1 MLTTTYRNAIAG
13 LLLLIGGGGSAL
25 GQQAD
30 TTGASRV
37 FSLGEVTVLGRRGLD
52 STNTALSRRIEAFNR
67 LDVGRAL
74 NLLPGVTVS
83 SVGARNETM
92 VYVRGFDL
100 RQVPVFIDGIP
111 VYVPYDGYVDLGR
124 FTTFDLAEVNV
135 AKGFSSVTYGPNTL
149 GGAINLVSRRPQQK
163 LEFDGRAGLLSGQG
177 HRLNLN
183 IGSNLGKFY
192 VQGSASQLKQ
202 DTYPLSAQFTPQ
214 PQEDGG
220 NRENAYRND
229 RKYSLKLGFTPN
241 ATDEYTISY
250 VNQHGS
256 KGTPPY
262 VGGDSR
268 QVARFWQW
276 PYWDKESWYFISRT
290 ALSANSYV
298 KVRLFYDQFKNLL
311 SAFDNNTYTTQ
322 LRGSSFNSYY
332 NDDTKGGSLE
342 YGSRMAA
349 HHNLKAS
356 FHYKQDRH
364 RENNAGEPVRTFID
378 QTLSVGVEDVYALGS
393 RWSFVPG
400 VSYNSRQSLRAENYE
415 STTRTIS
422 PFAGNNSQ
430 ALNAQVGLFYNPAAQ
445 RQISLTVARKTRFAT
460 IKDRYSYRM
469 GAAIPNPDL
478 KAESALHLEGAYT
491 DQIALGRPGR
501 SASIQASAFY
511 SRLTDAI
518 QQVNNVQPNVYQFQ
532 NTGQAEFYG
541 GDASLNVPVSAAF
554 QAGVQYSYIHRQNL
568 SNPDLKFIDVPDH
581 KVLLYA
587 QARVLRK
594 VGLIGSAEY
603 DSDRYS
609 TSYGTQA
616 GGFLVV
622 NAKGSV
628 RLQRYVSL
636 EGGVNNLFDRN
647 YALAEGFPEPGRNF
661 FVNLVLTNL

>member
-1 MLTTTYRNAIAG
+1 MNDKLYKALLVSIILGTGLTQ
-13 LLLLIGGGGSAL
+13 SAFAQL
-25 GQQAD
+25 TPSGD
-30 TTGASRV
+30 STRT
-37 FSLGEVTVLGRRGLD
+37 FKLGEVTVLGRRGID
-52 STNTALSRRIEAFNR
+52 STNTALSDRMEAFNR

-74 NLLPGVTVS
+74 NLLPGVNVS

-124 FTTFDLAEVNV
+124 FTTFDLAEVSV

-149 GGAINLVSRRPQQK
+149 GGAINLVSRRPQKK
-163 LEFDGRAGLLSGQG
+163 LEFDGRAGLLSGKG

-183 IGSNLGKFY
+183 IGSNLGMFY
-192 VQGSASQLKQ
+192 IQGSASQLKQ
-202 DTYPLSAQFTPQ
+202 ETFPLSADFVPQ
-214 PQEDGG
+214 VQEDGG

-229 RKYSLKLGFTPN
+229 RKYSLKVGFTPN
-241 ATDEYTISY
+241 ATDEYTVSY
-250 VNQHGS
+250 INQHGT

-262 VGGDSR
+262 VGSDSR
-268 QVARFWQW
+268 QTARFWQW

-290 ALSANSYV
+290 ALSPSSYL

-322 LRGSSFNSYY
+322 TRGSSFNSYY

-342 YGSRMAA
+342 YGSRLTKS
-349 HHNLKAS
+349 HNLKAS

-378 QTLSVGVEDVYALGS
+378 QTLSLGVEDVIALGDRVS
-393 RWSFVPG
+393 VVPG
-400 VSYNSRQSLRAENYE
+400 ISYNSRQSLQAENYN
-415 STTRTIS
+415 STTKTIS
-422 PFAGNNSQ
+422 PFPGNNSG
-430 ALNAQVGLFYNPAAQ
+430 ALNAQAGLFYSPSGQ
-445 RQISLTVARKTRFAT
+445 RQFSFTVAKKTRFAT
-460 IKDRYSYRM
+460 VKDRYSYRM
-469 GAAIPNPDL
+469 GAAIPNPNL
-478 KAESALHLEGAYT
+478 KAESALHLEAAFA
-491 DQIALGRPGR
+491 DQWSKYL
-501 SASIQASAFY
+501 SLQASAFY

-532 NTGQAEFYG
+532 NTGLAQFYG
-541 GDASLNVPVSAAF
+541 GDVSLKIPVSPAF
-554 QAGVQYSYIHRQNL
+554 QAGVQYSYIHRENL

-581 KVLLYA
+581 KVFVYA
-587 QARVLRK
+587 QTQLLRRVAL
-594 VGLIGSAEY
+594 VGSVEY

-616 GGFLVV
+616 ARFMVA

-661 FVNLVLTNL
+661 FVNLVISNL

>member
-1 MLTTTYRNAIAG
+1 MNYTFYRALLGNIILGTWLTQPA
-13 LLLLIGGGGSAL
+13 
-25 GQQAD
+25 
-30 TTGASRV
+30 
-37 FSLGEVTVLGRRGLD
+37 FSQRAPSTDSTRIFTLGEVTVLGRRGID
-52 STNTALSRRIEAFNR
+52 STNTALSARIEAFNR

-74 NLLPGVTVS
+74 NLLPGVTLS
-83 SVGARNETM
+83 AVGARNESM

-124 FTTFDLAEVNV
+124 FTTFDLAEISVS
-135 AKGFSSVTYGPNTL
+135 KGFSSVTYGPNTL
-149 GGAINLVSRRPQQK
+149 GGAINLVSRRPHKK
-163 LEFDGRAGLLSGQG
+163 LEFDGRAGLSSGQG

-202 DTYPLSAQFTPQ
+202 QTFPLSADFVPQ

-229 RKYSLKLGFTPN
+229 RKYSVKVGFTPN
-241 ATDEYTISY
+241 ATDEYTLSY
-250 VNQHGS
+250 INQQGT

-262 VGGDSR
+262 VGNDSR

-276 PYWDKESWYFISRT
+276 PYWNKESLYFISRT
-290 ALSANSYV
+290 ALTANSYL
-298 KVRLFYDQFKNLL
+298 KVRLFYDTFKNLL

-322 LRGSSFNSYY
+322 TRGSSFNSYY
-332 NDDTKGGSLE
+332 NDDTRGGSLD
-342 YGSRMAA
+342 YGNRITAG
-349 HHNLKAS
+349 HNLKAS

-378 QTLSVGVEDVYALGS
+378 QTLSVGVEDVWALS
-393 RWSFVPG
+393 NKVSLVPG

-415 STTRTIS
+415 PATKTIS
-422 PFAGNNSQ
+422 SFPGNNSD
-430 ALNAQVGLFYNPAAQ
+430 AVNAQVGLFYNPTSQ
-445 RQISLTVARKTRFAT
+445 RQLSLTVAKKTRFAT
-460 IKDRYSYRM
+460 VKDRYSYRM

-478 KAESALHLEGAYT
+478 KAESAWHLEAAYA
-491 DQIALGRPGR
+491 DRLSRYV
-501 SASIQASAFY
+501 SLQASGFY

-518 QQVNNVQPNVYQFQ
+518 QQVNNVQPGIYQFQ
-532 NTGQAEFYG
+532 NTGRAEFYG
-541 GDASLNVPVSAAF
+541 GDVSLNIPVSTAF
-554 QAGVQYSYIHRQNL
+554 QAGAQYSYIHRQNL
-568 SNPDLKFIDVPDH
+568 SNPELKFVDVPDH
-581 KVLLYA
+581 KLLVYA
-587 QARVLRK
+587 QAQLLRRIS
-594 VGLIGSAEY
+594 LIGHVEY

-616 GGFLVV
+616 ASFVVV
-622 NAKGSV
+622 NTKASV

-647 YALAEGFPEPGRNF
+647 YALGEGFPEPGRNVF
-661 FVNLVLTNL
+661 INLAISNL